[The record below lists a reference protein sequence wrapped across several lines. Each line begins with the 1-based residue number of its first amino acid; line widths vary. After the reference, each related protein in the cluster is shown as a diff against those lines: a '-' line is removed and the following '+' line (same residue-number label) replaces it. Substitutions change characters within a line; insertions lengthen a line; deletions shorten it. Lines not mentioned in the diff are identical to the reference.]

1 MIFNSDGDDRKAINR
16 TVVNSAPV
24 RPDSI
29 VERNISLAIDRVKD
43 IMWHALLNRLSL
55 GQSPS
60 QYVDRILD
68 EDDMASDSDVALATQ
83 QSIKAYVDT
92 EVAGV
97 TTSSNLDGG
106 VADTDF
112 GGIAVD
118 ADGGDST
125 SF

>member
-1 MIFNSDGDDRKAINR
+1 MTD
-16 TVVNSAPV
+16 TVVRQVSQALGQ
-24 RPDSI
+24 I
-29 VERNISLAIDRVKD
+29 QD
-43 IMWHALLNRLSL
+43 ILWHGLLNRLSL

-68 EDDMASDSDVALATQ
+68 EDTMSSDSAVGLATQ

-97 TTSSNLDGG
+97 TTTSNLDGG
-106 VADTDF
+106 AADTDF

-118 ADGGDST
+118 ADGGDAT